1 MVHTYYVYAPLLPD
15 PSEYPEVLSGLDEA
29 RKAKTLRYLHVQAR
43 KLSFGAGALLRY
55 ALKKHGI
62 ADAEIFTDENGK
74 PYTSGLFFNL
84 SHSHD
89 YVVCSVST
97 KPVGC
102 DVEKISEGHL
112 RIAERYFCD
121 SETEYIFS
129 FPEEKRSGEFFRLW
143 TVKEA
148 YMKLTGE
155 GMRLSLHSFSV
166 DLGDEITVTRE
177 GIKTDCFIKEY
188 DLSGYRL
195 SVCAK
200 ENEFAPGLIEIK
212 ADELLL
218 K

>member
-1 MVHTYYVYAPLLPD
+1 MVHTYYVYAPSLPD
-15 PSEYPEVLSGLDEA
+15 PSEHPAALSGLDEA
-29 RKAKTLRYLHVQAR
+29 RKAKTLRYLHAQDR
-43 KLSFGAGALLRY
+43 KLSLGAGALLRY
-55 ALKKHGI
+55 ALKEHGVT
-62 ADAEIFTDENGK
+62 DAEILTDENGK
-74 PYTSGLFFNL
+74 PYTQGIFFNL
-84 SHSHD
+84 SHSYD

-102 DVEKISEGHL
+102 DVERISEGHL
-112 RIAERYFCD
+112 RIAERYFCE
-121 SETEYIFS
+121 SETDYIFS

-166 DLGDEITVTRE
+166 DVGDEITVTRE
-177 GIKTDCFIKEY
+177 GIKTNCFVKEY

-200 ENEFAPGLIEIK
+200 ENEFASKLIEIK